1 MHEARHRECHLF
13 VYMRSVTFI
22 WTCRIGEGL
31 WHSIHTRI
39 RPEKALPP
47 WPRETYA
54 TLPNGPPSSRWQVN
68 SAKGTMRCLHHGQRN
83 AACGPDGG
91 FPGKRSFLIDVKGQ
105 RRSSF
110 WQVKEREEIRDDL
123 FYVLAFVPPNKPNRY
138 FVLSHGDV
146 HGLIEDYKTSGVKY
160 DPRFPGFN
168 WTDCH
173 GFEDQWGRLPE

>member
-1 MHEARHRECHLF
+1 MPLIRLHAISHIYLDLPESARDYGTQYTPGFDLKSSAAMASRNLRHFTQWAAQFAVASELCKRNYEVAF
-13 VYMRSVTFI
+13 TM
-22 WTCRIGEGL
+22 GN
-31 WHSIHTRI
+31 
-39 RPEKALPP
+39 
-47 WPRETYA
+47 A
-54 TLPNGPPSSRWQVN
+54 TPLADLMVVS
-68 SAKGTMRCLHHGQRN
+68 
-83 AACGPDGG
+83 
-91 FPGKRSFLIDVKGQ
+91 PGKWSFLIDVKGQ